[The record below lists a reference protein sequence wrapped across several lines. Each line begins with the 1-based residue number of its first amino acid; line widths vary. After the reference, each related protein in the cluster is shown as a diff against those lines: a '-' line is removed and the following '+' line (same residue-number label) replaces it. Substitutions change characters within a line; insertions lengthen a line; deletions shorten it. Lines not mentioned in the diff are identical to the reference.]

1 MLTAET
7 TTTRWNTMTAAE
19 RESYSETTGVSS
31 ETVRLYGKLL
41 TGSETFTPPSL
52 DMKCENKAEFFREF
66 FKDIVKKG

>member
-1 MLTAET
+1 MITAKT
-7 TTTRWNTMTAAE
+7 TITGWNKMTAAE
-19 RESYSETTGVSS
+19 KENYSEMTGVSAD
-31 ETVRLYGKLL
+31 TVRTYGKIL